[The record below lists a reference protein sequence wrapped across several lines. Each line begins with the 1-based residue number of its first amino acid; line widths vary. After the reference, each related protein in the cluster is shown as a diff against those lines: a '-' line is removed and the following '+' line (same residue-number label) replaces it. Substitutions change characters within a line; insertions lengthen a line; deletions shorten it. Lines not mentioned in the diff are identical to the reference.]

1 MGYIVIAMPRRE
13 DAVRLKQIIIR
24 SGVWDEIMTCS
35 SGNEVVQQIRQSEVN
50 LVITTRKLK
59 DIGYEELSSYM
70 PFDLNMILLVK
81 DPSMIPFS
89 SNVVPM
95 ELPFRVERLTLLL
108 RRLLPDTRT
117 IRKSRK
123 PKRSAEEQKIIDEAK
138 ALLMEQKN
146 LSEPDAFRY
155 IQKNSMDTG
164 KSMYETAQMILLL
177 ANKS

>member
-13 DAVRLKQIIIR
+13 DAIRLKQIIIR
-24 SGVWDEIMTCS
+24 SGVWDEIMTCTG
-35 SGNEVVQQIRQSEVN
+35 GNEVVLALQQKDVS

-59 DIGYEELSSYM
+59 DMGYEELSSYL
-70 PFDLNMILLVK
+70 PYDLSMILLVK
-81 DPSMIPFS
+81 DPDMIPFS

-95 ELPFRVERLTLLL
+95 ELPFRVEKLTLLL
-108 RRLLPDTRT
+108 RRLLPGSGTG
-117 IRKSRK
+117 RKARR
-123 PKRSAEEQKIIDEAK
+123 PKRSPEEQKAIDDAK

-164 KSMYETAQMILLL
+164 KSMFETAQMILLL
-177 ANKS
+177 GK

>member
-1 MGYIVIAMPRRE
+1 MSYIVIAMPRRE

-24 SGVWDEIMTCS
+24 NGIWDQIMTCS
-35 SGNEVVQQIRQSEVN
+35 GGNDVIQAMEQKEVC

-59 DIGYEELSSYM
+59 DMGYEELSSYL
-70 PFDLNMILLVK
+70 PFDLPMVLLVK
-81 DPSMIPFS
+81 DPSLIPFS
-89 SNVVPM
+89 SNVVPLEMPLKM
-95 ELPFRVERLTLLL
+95 EKLILTL
-108 RRLLPDTRT
+108 RKLLPDIRT
-117 IRKSRK
+117 LRKARK
-123 PKRSAEEQKIIDEAK
+123 PKRSSEEQKVIDDAK

-177 ANKS
+177 GNKI